1 MIRLDALY
9 GKVLSK
15 RRDRG
20 LLQSLERQWSYDSI
34 FLKAQRPLGDTRCF
48 VDTGIVAEVEKAERN
63 AIWEDI
69 SSDSG
74 SMESLPSSPTT
85 YANASVK
92 FTAFS
97 ASA

>member
-34 FLKAQRPLGDTRCF
+34 FLKAQRPLGDARCF
-48 VDTGIVAEVEKAERN
+48 VDTGIVAEVEEAERN

-69 SSDSG
+69 SSDSV
-74 SMESLPSSPTT
+74 P
-85 YANASVK
+85 V
-92 FTAFS
+92 FS
-97 ASA
+97 AGQSLSVRQRQVRDIEKWVSSR